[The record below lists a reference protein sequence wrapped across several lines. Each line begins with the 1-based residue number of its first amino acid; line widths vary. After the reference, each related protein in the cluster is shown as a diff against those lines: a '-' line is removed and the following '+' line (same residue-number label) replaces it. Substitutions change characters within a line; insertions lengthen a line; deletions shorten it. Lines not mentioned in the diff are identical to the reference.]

1 MKQRYTV
8 TTKIMICIA
17 TMLSL
22 TVLTNYVALRA
33 IDTLGATIK
42 QTIERTAQILPMAER
57 IRGQVQ
63 EMRNGSR
70 GISLGVFEKQP
81 QDLGAAKDL
90 FERASGSLVDLVAGL
105 RPLLTTT
112 DDRET
117 LESIGQD
124 VTLWHGIGRDMSRFA
139 DAGDTKALSNLR
151 RGDSKKAAERILTN
165 AGVLIESA
173 KKTMAEANRN
183 AAQASS
189 QAYLVQIALLGSFL
203 VASGF
208 VVFVVRRMSAELKTV
223 ANGMRQAA
231 REVTAASG
239 QISSGT
245 QAQAQNAGE
254 QAASMQETSA
264 STEEIAAMVRTN
276 AEHSRSAADEMVRT
290 TTVVH
295 DANRSLEQMQKS
307 MLDISASSGKV
318 GKIIQVIDGIAFQT
332 NILALN
338 AAVEAARA
346 GEAGQGFAVV
356 ADEVRNLAQR
366 SAQAAKDTA
375 GLIEESISMSKGGCT
390 KLEEVAKAISKIT
403 TSAQTVS
410 SLVEGVKAGSEQ
422 QAVGIQQIAKAIVQ
436 MGEVTQRSAAASE
449 ETAAAGQQM
458 NAQAELMNDMAER
471 LHSLV
476 GA

>member
-1 MKQRYTV
+1 
-8 TTKIMICIA
+8 
-17 TMLSL
+17 
-22 TVLTNYVALRA
+22 
-33 IDTLGATIK
+33 
-42 QTIERTAQILPMAER
+42 
-57 IRGQVQ
+57 
-63 EMRNGSR
+63 
-70 GISLGVFEKQP
+70 
-81 QDLGAAKDL
+81 
-90 FERASGSLVDLVAGL
+90 
-105 RPLLTTT
+105 
-112 DDRET
+112 
-117 LESIGQD
+117 
-124 VTLWHGIGRDMSRFA
+124 
-139 DAGDTKALSNLR
+139 
-151 RGDSKKAAERILTN
+151 
-165 AGVLIESA
+165 
-173 KKTMAEANRN
+173 
-183 AAQASS
+183 
-189 QAYLVQIALLGSFL
+189 
-203 VASGF
+203 
-208 VVFVVRRMSAELKTV
+208 
-223 ANGMRQAA
+223 
-231 REVTAASG
+231 
-239 QISSGT
+239 
-245 QAQAQNAGE
+245 
-254 QAASMQETSA
+254 
-264 STEEIAAMVRTN
+264 
-276 AEHSRSAADEMVRT
+276 MVRT